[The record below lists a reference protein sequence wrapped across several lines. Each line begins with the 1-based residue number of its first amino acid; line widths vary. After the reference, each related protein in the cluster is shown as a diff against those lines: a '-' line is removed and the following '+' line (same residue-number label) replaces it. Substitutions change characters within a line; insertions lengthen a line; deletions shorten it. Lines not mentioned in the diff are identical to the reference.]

1 MIQSVG
7 FGGRSSEWAGDGVV
21 LEFPFR
27 GRWRVQNSPANRVPS
42 HGTTAFGSTH
52 AIDFL
57 PVDEQGRS
65 APRSIRSLVSS
76 EPAEVFSGF
85 GRPILSPISGTVAST
100 HDGEPDHE
108 GRRSQLTL
116 IPYMLTQGRRVKAGP
131 PGIAGNHIVVAI
143 SPAGP
148 FVLLAHLR
156 CHSVQVS
163 PGESVTTGQQLAACG
178 NSGNSTEPHLHV
190 QVSDSTDW
198 NEAHGVPLA
207 FQHHSGRTWIPR
219 NTEIIDA

>member
-1 MIQSVG
+1 MG
-7 FGGRSSEWAGDGVV
+7 SEFLPGQAVE
-21 LEFPFR
+21 LELPFR
-27 GRWRVQNSPANRVPS
+27 GRWRVQNSPARRVPS
-42 HGTTAFGSTH
+42 HGTTAFGSSH
-52 AIDFL
+52 AIDFV
-57 PVDEQGRS
+57 PVDEHDRS
-65 APRSIRSLVSS
+65 APRSLRSLVRS
-76 EPAEVFSGF
+76 EPAEVFAGF
-85 GRPILSPISGTVAST
+85 GRPILSPINGTVVST

-116 IPYMLTQGRRVKAGP
+116 IAYMLTQGRRVKAGP

-156 CHSVQVS
+156 RHSVRVT
-163 PGESVTTGQQLAACG
+163 PGEFVFTGQQLAACG

-207 FQHHSGRTWIPR
+207 FQHRSGRTWIPR
-219 NTEIIDA
+219 STEIIDA